1 MHGRKNY
8 ADYICR
14 TNINLIMKKFLLPLF
29 AILFGGMNA
38 FAQPGTLDLTF
49 DTDGIVLVNPTNV
62 FDNAQDVI
70 VLGDNK
76 IFICGTTGMFTDF
89 DMMVAKLNE
98 DGSYDTSFGNNGV
111 FTLANTAGSDFA
123 YDMTLLPNGNIL
135 VGGAKSLTAADT
147 QFAAWAIKPDGT
159 LDPSFAV
166 NGVYENNLDTG
177 EEYINQV
184 LIHNNL
190 IYLVGRKFTPGF
202 SSNSIAVQCLDLQ
215 GNLVTTFGTG
225 GTATYQTSSTD
236 EFSVTGAT
244 IVTEGAI
251 AICGD
256 KYNPNTFTSVPMI
269 MLMTLT
275 GGPVGAFGTNGLWLD
290 ATGGTYYDIEY
301 ANSKLIAVGTNGSSS
316 MARRHNIDGSYDVS
330 FGTNGT
336 FANAVGG
343 YSAFY
348 DCTLGSDNNWYA
360 CGTTSSGFMVRDF
373 VSSRFSFDGMLDA
386 TWGGS
391 GNVVTSLGTSFDD
404 AYGIGLQT
412 DGKVVCAGLTSQPG
426 GNDMGVVRYLASGDV
441 VIVNGCTSVDACNYD
456 AAANQEDSSCYFI
469 GDPCDDGI
477 LSTDNDAYNSNC
489 ICEGVSGVE
498 ENNAFGLAIFPNP
511 SHNEI
516 TLTSDVVGNGT
527 VSIVDMTG
535 RVVLQ
540 NKMVFTASQRLNIQD
555 LTNGIYS
562 LVVTVDQQQS
572 VVSFVKM

>member
-1 MHGRKNY
+1 LHSRKNY
-8 ADYICR
+8 EDYICK
-14 TNINLIMKKFLLPLF
+14 TNLNFIMKKFILPLVAF
-29 AILFGGMNA
+29 FFFGVNA

-98 DGSYDTSFGNNGV
+98 DGSFDTSFANNGI

-123 YDMTLLPNGNIL
+123 YDMDLLPNGNLI
-135 VGGAKSLTAADT
+135 VVGAKSLSAADT
-147 QFAAWAIKPDGT
+147 QFAAWVIKPDGT

-166 NGVYENNLDTG
+166 NGVYEDNLDTG

-184 LIHNNL
+184 LINNNL

-215 GNLVTTFGTG
+215 GNLVTAFGTN
-225 GTATYQTSSTD
+225 GTATYQTASTD
-236 EFSVTGAT
+236 EFSVNGAAM
-244 IVTEGAI
+244 VTEGAI

-316 MARRHNIDGSYDVS
+316 MARRHNIDGSYDTS
-330 FGTNGT
+330 FGTSGT

-348 DCTLGSDNNWYA
+348 DCTLGADNKWYA

-373 VSSRFSFDGMLDA
+373 VATRFSNDGVLDA
-386 TWGGS
+386 TWGGT
-391 GNVVTSLGTSFDD
+391 GNVVTSLGDSFDD
-404 AYGIGLQT
+404 SYGIGLQL

-426 GNDMGVVRYLASGDV
+426 GNDMGVVRYQGDNGIIYV
-441 VIVNGCTSVDACNYD
+441 SGCTSTDACNFD
-456 AAANQEDSSCYFI
+456 PAANVENGTCYFI
-469 GDPCDDGI
+469 GDPCDDG
-477 LSTDNDAYNSNC
+477 LATTDNDAYNFIC
-489 ICEGVSGVE
+489 ICEGVSSVE
-498 ENNAFGLAIFPNP
+498 ESNAFGLTIFPNP
-511 SHNEI
+511 SLNEI
-516 TLTSDVVGNGT
+516 TLTSDVVGKGT

-540 NKMVFTASQRLNIQD
+540 NKMVIAASQRITIQD

-562 LVVTVDQQQS
+562 LVVTVDQKQS
-572 VVSFVKM
+572 VVSFVKI

>member
-1 MHGRKNY
+1 
-8 ADYICR
+8 
-14 TNINLIMKKFLLPLF
+14 MKKFLLPLV
-29 AILFGGMNA
+29 ALFFFGVNA

-135 VGGAKSLTAADT
+135 VVGAKSLTAADT

-177 EEYINQV
+177 EEYIYQA

-202 SSNSIAVQCLDLQ
+202 SYNSIAVQCLDLQ
-215 GNLVTTFGTG
+215 GSLVTSFGTG

-236 EFSVTGAT
+236 EFNITGAT

-441 VIVNGCTSVDACNYD
+441 VIVNGCTSVDACNYN
-456 AAANQEDSSCYFI
+456 AAANQEDGSCYFI
-469 GDPCDDGI
+469 GDPCDDG
-477 LSTDNDAYNSNC
+477 LVSTENDAYNANC

-498 ENNAFGLAIFPNP
+498 ENNLFGLAIFPNP

-540 NKMVFTASQRLNIQD
+540 NKMVFTASQRINIQD

>member
-1 MHGRKNY
+1 
-8 ADYICR
+8 
-14 TNINLIMKKFLLPLF
+14 MKKFLLSLF

-111 FTLANTAGSDFA
+111 FTLSNTLGSDFA
-123 YDMTLLPNGNIL
+123 YDMDLLPNGNLI
-135 VGGAKSLTAADT
+135 VVGAKSLSAADT
-147 QFAAWAIKPDGT
+147 QFAAWVIKPDGT
-159 LDPSFAV
+159 LDPSFSSD
-166 NGVYENNLDTG
+166 GVYENNLDAG

-184 LIHNNL
+184 LINNNL

-202 SSNSIAVQCLDLQ
+202 SSNSIAVQCLDFQ
-215 GNLVTTFGTG
+215 GNLVTAFGTN
-225 GTATYQTSSTD
+225 GTATYQTASTD
-236 EFSVTGAT
+236 EFSVNGAAM
-244 IVTEGAI
+244 VTEGAI

-256 KYNPNTFTSVPMI
+256 KYNPSTFTSVPMI
-269 MLMTLT
+269 MLMTLN
-275 GGPVGAFGTNGLWLD
+275 GGPVGSFGTNGLWLD
-290 ATGGTYYDIEY
+290 AAGGTYYDIEY
-301 ANSKLIAVGTNGSSS
+301 KSSQLIAVGTNGSSCL
-316 MARRHNIDGSYDVS
+316 ARRHNLNASLDAA

-336 FANAVGG
+336 VVNSVGG

-348 DCTLGSDNNWYA
+348 DCTLGADNKWYA
-360 CGTTSSGFMVRDF
+360 CGTTSSGFMVRD
-373 VSSRFSFDGMLDA
+373 VVATRFSNDGVLDA
-386 TWGGS
+386 TWGGT
-391 GNVVTSLGTSFDD
+391 GNVVTSLGDSFDD
-404 AYGIGLQT
+404 SYGIGLQL

-426 GNDMGVVRYLASGDV
+426 GNDMGVVRYQGDNGIIYV
-441 VIVNGCTSVDACNYD
+441 SGCTSADACNFD
-456 AAANQEDSSCYFI
+456 PAANVDNGTCYFI
-469 GDPCDDGI
+469 GDPCDDG
-477 LSTDNDAYNSNC
+477 LLTTDNDAYNANC

-498 ENNAFGLAIFPNP
+498 ENNLFGLAIFPNP

-540 NKMVFTASQRLNIQD
+540 NKMVITASQRLNIQD

-562 LVVTVDQQQS
+562 LVVTVDQKQS
-572 VVSFVKM
+572 VVSFVKI

>member
-1 MHGRKNY
+1 LHGGKNY
-8 ADYICR
+8 EDYICS
-14 TNINLIMKKFLLPLF
+14 TNLNFIMKKFILPLVAF
-29 AILFGGMNA
+29 FFFGVTA

-135 VGGAKSLTAADT
+135 VVGAKSLTAADT

-166 NGVYENNLDTG
+166 NGVYEDNLDTG
-177 EEYINQV
+177 EEYIYQA

-202 SSNSIAVQCLDLQ
+202 SYNSIAVQCLDLQ

-225 GTATYQTSSTD
+225 GTATFQTSSTD
-236 EFSVTGAT
+236 EFNITGAT

-348 DCTLGSDNNWYA
+348 DCTLGADNKWYA
-360 CGTTSSGFMVRDF
+360 CGTTSSGFMV
-373 VSSRFSFDGMLDA
+373 LDA
-386 TWGGS
+386 TWGGT
-391 GNVVTSLGTSFDD
+391 GNVVTSLGDSFDD
-404 AYGIGLQT
+404 SYGIGLQL

-426 GNDMGVVRYLASGDV
+426 GNDMGVVRYQGDNGIIYV
-441 VIVNGCTSVDACNYD
+441 SGCTSTNACNFD
-456 AAANQEDSSCYFI
+456 PAANVDNGTCYFV
-469 GDPCDDGI
+469 GDPCDDGL

-540 NKMVFTASQRLNIQD
+540 TKMVFTASQRLNIQD

>member
-1 MHGRKNY
+1 
-8 ADYICR
+8 
-14 TNINLIMKKFLLPLF
+14 MKKFLLPLAAF
-29 AILFGGMNA
+29 LFFGINA
-38 FAQPGTLDLTF
+38 FAQPGALDATF
-49 DTDGIVLVNPTNV
+49 STDGIQTINPTNV

-70 VLGDNK
+70 VLSDNK
-76 IFICGTTGMFTDF
+76 ILMCGTTGSFMDF
-89 DMMVAKLNE
+89 DMMVVQLNE
-98 DGSYDTSFGNNGV
+98 DGSYDSSFGNNGV

-135 VGGAKSLTAADT
+135 VVGAKSLTMADT

-166 NGVYENNLDTG
+166 NGVYETNLDTG
-177 EEYINQV
+177 EEYIYQA

-202 SSNSIAVQCLDLQ
+202 SYNSIAVQCLDLQ

-225 GTATYQTSSTD
+225 GTATYQSSSTD
-236 EFSVTGAT
+236 EFNVTGAT

-290 ATGGTYYDIEY
+290 AAGGTYYDIEY

-336 FANAVGG
+336 LANAAGG
-343 YSAFY
+343 YSVFF
-348 DCTLGSDNNWYA
+348 DCTLGADNNWYA

-373 VSSRFSFDGMLDA
+373 LTSRFSFDGVIDP

-391 GNVVTSLGTSFDD
+391 GNVVTSLGDSFDD

-412 DGKVVCAGLTSQPG
+412 DGKVVCAGLTSQPD
-426 GNDMGVVRYLASGDV
+426 GNDMGAVRYLASGDV
-441 VIVNGCTSVDACNYD
+441 VIVNGCTSADACNYN
-456 AAANQEDSSCYFI
+456 AAANQEDGSCYFI
-469 GDPCDDGI
+469 GDPCDDG
-477 LSTDNDAYNSNC
+477 LATTDNDAYNANC
-489 ICEGVSGVE
+489 ICEGVSSVE
-498 ENNAFGLAIFPNP
+498 ENNVFGLNIYPNP
-511 SHNEI
+511 ANNEI
-516 TLTSDVVGNGT
+516 TLNSDVMGAGT
-527 VSIVDMTG
+527 LTVVDMTG
-535 RVVLQ
+535 RIVLQ
-540 NKMVFTASQRLNIQD
+540 QKTVVSSTQKINIQD
-555 LTNGIYS
+555 LPGGIYS
-562 LVVTVDQQQS
+562 LSVIIENNQS
-572 VVSFVKM
+572 VVSFVKL

>member
-1 MHGRKNY
+1 
-8 ADYICR
+8 
-14 TNINLIMKKFLLPLF
+14 MKKFILPLVAF
-29 AILFGGMNA
+29 FFFGVNA

-98 DGSYDTSFGNNGV
+98 DGSFDTSFANNGI

-123 YDMTLLPNGNIL
+123 YDMDLLPNGNLI
-135 VGGAKSLTAADT
+135 VVGAKSLSAADT
-147 QFAAWAIKPDGT
+147 QFAAWVIKPDGT

-166 NGVYENNLDTG
+166 NGVYEDNLDTG

-184 LIHNNL
+184 LINNNL

-215 GNLVTTFGTG
+215 GNLVTAFGTN
-225 GTATYQTSSTD
+225 GTATYQTASTD
-236 EFSVTGAT
+236 EFSVNGAAM
-244 IVTEGAI
+244 VTEGAI

-316 MARRHNIDGSYDVS
+316 MARRHNIDGSYDTS
-330 FGTNGT
+330 FGTSGT

-348 DCTLGSDNNWYA
+348 DCTLGADNKWYA

-373 VSSRFSFDGMLDA
+373 VATRFSNDGVLDA
-386 TWGGS
+386 TWGGT
-391 GNVVTSLGTSFDD
+391 GNVVTSLGDSFDD
-404 AYGIGLQT
+404 SYGIGLQL

-426 GNDMGVVRYLASGDV
+426 GNDMGVVRYQGDNGIIYV
-441 VIVNGCTSVDACNYD
+441 SGCTSTDACNFD
-456 AAANQEDSSCYFI
+456 PAANVENGTCYFI
-469 GDPCDDGI
+469 GDPCDDG
-477 LSTDNDAYNSNC
+477 LATTDNDAYNFIC
-489 ICEGVSGVE
+489 ICEGVSSVE
-498 ENNAFGLAIFPNP
+498 ESNAFGLTIFPNP
-511 SHNEI
+511 SLNEI
-516 TLTSDVVGNGT
+516 TLTSDVVGKGT

-540 NKMVFTASQRLNIQD
+540 NKMVIAASQRITIQD

-562 LVVTVDQQQS
+562 LVVTVDQKQS
-572 VVSFVKM
+572 VVSFVKI

>member
-1 MHGRKNY
+1 
-8 ADYICR
+8 
-14 TNINLIMKKFLLPLF
+14 MKKFILPLVAF
-29 AILFGGMNA
+29 FFFGVNA

-98 DGSYDTSFGNNGV
+98 DGSFDTSFANNGI

-123 YDMTLLPNGNIL
+123 YDMDLLPNGNLI
-135 VGGAKSLTAADT
+135 VVGAKSLSAADT
-147 QFAAWAIKPDGT
+147 QFAAWVIKPDGT

-166 NGVYENNLDTG
+166 NGVYEDNLDTG

-184 LIHNNL
+184 LINNNL

-215 GNLVTTFGTG
+215 GNLVTAFGTN
-225 GTATYQTSSTD
+225 GTATYQTASTD
-236 EFSVTGAT
+236 EFSVNGAAM
-244 IVTEGAI
+244 VTEGAI

-316 MARRHNIDGSYDVS
+316 MARRHNIDGSYDTS

-348 DCTLGSDNNWYA
+348 DCALGADNKWYA

-373 VSSRFSFDGMLDA
+373 VTTRFSNDGVIDA

-426 GNDMGVVRYLASGDV
+426 GNDMGVVRYLASGDIV
-441 VIVNGCTSVDACNYD
+441 VVNGCTSTDACNYN
-456 AAANQEDSSCYFI
+456 AAANQEDGSCYFI
-469 GDPCDDGI
+469 GDPCDDG
-477 LSTDNDAYNSNC
+477 LATTDNDAYNFVC

-498 ENNAFGLAIFPNP
+498 ENNLFGLAIFPNP
-511 SHNEI
+511 SQNEI

-540 NKMVFTASQRLNIQD
+540 NKMVIAASQRITIQD

-562 LVVTVDQQQS
+562 LVVTVDQKQS
-572 VVSFVKM
+572 VVSFVKI

>member
-1 MHGRKNY
+1 
-8 ADYICR
+8 
-14 TNINLIMKKFLLPLF
+14 MKKFILPLVAF
-29 AILFGGMNA
+29 FFFGVNA

-98 DGSYDTSFGNNGV
+98 DGSYDASFANNGV
-111 FTLANTAGSDFA
+111 FTLPNTAGSDFA
-123 YDMTLLPNGNIL
+123 YDMDLLPNGNLI
-135 VGGAKSLTAADT
+135 VVGAKSLSAADT
-147 QFAAWAIKPDGT
+147 QFAAWVIKPDGT
-159 LDPSFAV
+159 LDPSFSSD
-166 NGVYENNLDTG
+166 GVYENNLDAG

-184 LIHNNL
+184 LINNNL

-202 SSNSIAVQCLDLQ
+202 SYNSIAVQCLDLQ
-215 GNLVTTFGTG
+215 GSLVTSFGTG

-236 EFSVTGAT
+236 EFNITGAT

-441 VIVNGCTSVDACNYD
+441 VIVNGCTSVDACNYN
-456 AAANQEDSSCYFI
+456 AAANQEDGSCYFI
-469 GDPCDDGI
+469 GDPCDDG
-477 LSTDNDAYNSNC
+477 LVSTENDAYNANC

-498 ENNAFGLAIFPNP
+498 ENNLFGLAIFPNP

-527 VSIVDMTG
+527 VSIVDMNG

-540 NKMVFTASQRLNIQD
+540 NKMVITASQRLNIQD

-562 LVVTVDQQQS
+562 LVVTVDQKQS
-572 VVSFVKM
+572 VVSFVKI

>member
-1 MHGRKNY
+1 
-8 ADYICR
+8 
-14 TNINLIMKKFLLPLF
+14 MKKFILPLVAF
-29 AILFGGMNA
+29 FFFGVNA

-98 DGSYDTSFGNNGV
+98 DGSFDTSFANNGI

-123 YDMTLLPNGNIL
+123 YDMDLLPNGNLI
-135 VGGAKSLTAADT
+135 VVGAKSLSAADT
-147 QFAAWAIKPDGT
+147 QFAAWVIKPDGT

-166 NGVYENNLDTG
+166 NGVYEDNLDTG

-184 LIHNNL
+184 LINNNL

-215 GNLVTTFGTG
+215 GNLVTAFGTN
-225 GTATYQTSSTD
+225 GTATYQTASTD
-236 EFSVTGAT
+236 EFSVNGAAM
-244 IVTEGAI
+244 VTEGAI

-316 MARRHNIDGSYDVS
+316 MARRHNIDGSYDTS

-348 DCTLGSDNNWYA
+348 DCALGADNKWYA

-373 VSSRFSFDGMLDA
+373 VTTRFSNDGVIDA

-426 GNDMGVVRYLASGDV
+426 GNDMGVVRYLVSGDIV
-441 VIVNGCTSVDACNYD
+441 VVNGCTSTDACNYN
-456 AAANQEDSSCYFI
+456 AAANQEDGSCYFI
-469 GDPCDDGI
+469 GDPCDDG
-477 LSTDNDAYNSNC
+477 LATTDNDAYNFVC

-498 ENNAFGLAIFPNP
+498 ENNLFGLAIFPNP
-511 SHNEI
+511 SQNEI

-540 NKMVFTASQRLNIQD
+540 NKMVIVASQRITIED

-562 LVVTVDQQQS
+562 LVVTVDQKQS
-572 VVSFVKM
+572 VVSFVKI

>member
-1 MHGRKNY
+1 
-8 ADYICR
+8 
-14 TNINLIMKKFLLPLF
+14 MKKFILPLVAF
-29 AILFGGMNA
+29 FFFGVNA

-98 DGSYDTSFGNNGV
+98 DGSFDTSFANNGI

-123 YDMTLLPNGNIL
+123 YDMDLLPNGNLI
-135 VGGAKSLTAADT
+135 VVGAKSLSAADT
-147 QFAAWAIKPDGT
+147 QFAAWVIKPDGT

-166 NGVYENNLDTG
+166 NGVYEDNLDTG

-184 LIHNNL
+184 LINNNL

-215 GNLVTTFGTG
+215 GNLVTAFGTN
-225 GTATYQTSSTD
+225 GTATYQTASTD
-236 EFSVTGAT
+236 EFSVNGAAM
-244 IVTEGAI
+244 VTEGAI

-316 MARRHNIDGSYDVS
+316 MARRHNIDGSYDTS

-348 DCTLGSDNNWYA
+348 DCALGADNKWYA

-373 VSSRFSFDGMLDA
+373 VTTRFSNDGVIDA

-426 GNDMGVVRYLASGDV
+426 GNDMGVVRYLVSGDIV
-441 VIVNGCTSVDACNYD
+441 VVNGCTSTDACNYN
-456 AAANQEDSSCYFI
+456 AAANQEDGSCYFI
-469 GDPCDDGI
+469 GDPCDDG
-477 LSTDNDAYNSNC
+477 LATTDNDAYNFVC

-498 ENNAFGLAIFPNP
+498 ENNLFGLAIFPNP

-540 NKMVFTASQRLNIQD
+540 NKMVIVASQRITIED

-562 LVVTVDQQQS
+562 LVVTVDQKQS
-572 VVSFVKM
+572 VVSFVKI

>member
-1 MHGRKNY
+1 
-8 ADYICR
+8 
-14 TNINLIMKKFLLPLF
+14 MKKFLLPLF

-135 VGGAKSLTAADT
+135 VVGAKSLTAADT

-177 EEYINQV
+177 EEYIYQA

-190 IYLVGRKFTPGF
+190 IYLVGKKFTPGF
-202 SSNSIAVQCLDLQ
+202 SYNSIAVQCLDLQ
-215 GNLVTTFGTG
+215 GSLVTSFGTG

-236 EFSVTGAT
+236 EFNITGAT

-256 KYNPNTFTSVPMI
+256 KYNVNTFTSVPMI

-348 DCTLGSDNNWYA
+348 DCTLGADNNWYA

-373 VSSRFSFDGMLDA
+373 VSSRFSFDGVLDA

-441 VIVNGCTSVDACNYD
+441 VIVNGCTSVDACNYN
-456 AAANQEDSSCYFI
+456 ASANQEDGSCYFI
-469 GDPCDDGI
+469 GDPCDDG
-477 LSTDNDAYNSNC
+477 LVSTENDAYNANC
-489 ICEGVSGVE
+489 ICEGVSSVE

>member
-1 MHGRKNY
+1 
-8 ADYICR
+8 
-14 TNINLIMKKFLLPLF
+14 MKKFLLPLAAF
-29 AILFGGMNA
+29 LFFEISA
-38 FAQPGTLDLTF
+38 FAQPGALDATF
-49 DTDGIVLVNPTNV
+49 STDGIQTVNPTNV

-70 VLGDNK
+70 VLSDNK
-76 IFICGTTGMFTDF
+76 ILMCGTTGSFMDF
-89 DMMVAKLNE
+89 DMIVVKLNE
-98 DGSYDTSFGNNGV
+98 DGSYDSSFGNNGV
-111 FTLANTAGSDFA
+111 FTLANTLGSDFA
-123 YDMTLLPNGNIL
+123 YDMTLLPNGYIL
-135 VGGAKSLTAADT
+135 VVGAKSLTMADT
-147 QFAAWAIKPDGT
+147 QFAAWSIKPDGT

-166 NGVYENNLDTG
+166 NGVYETNLDTG
-177 EEYINQV
+177 EEYIYQA

-202 SSNSIAVQCLDLQ
+202 SYNSIAVQCLDLQ

-236 EFSVTGAT
+236 EFNVTGAT

-275 GGPVGAFGTNGLWLD
+275 GGPVGAFGSNGLWLD
-290 ATGGTYYDIEY
+290 AAGGTYYDIEY
-301 ANSKLIAVGTNGSSS
+301 ANSKLIAFGTNGSYS

-348 DCTLGSDNNWYA
+348 DCTLGADNKWYA

-373 VSSRFSFDGMLDA
+373 VSSRFSFDGVLDA

-391 GNVVTSLGTSFDD
+391 GNVVTSLGDSFDD

-412 DGKVVCAGLTSQPG
+412 DGKVVCAGLTSQPD
-426 GNDMGVVRYLASGDV
+426 GNDMGAVRYLASGDV
-441 VIVNGCTSVDACNYD
+441 VIVNGCTSADACNYN
-456 AAANQEDSSCYFI
+456 AAANQEDGSCYFI
-469 GDPCDDGI
+469 GDPCDDG
-477 LSTDNDAYNSNC
+477 LVSTDNDAYNSNC

-498 ENNAFGLAIFPNP
+498 ESNLFGLNIFPNP
-511 SHNEI
+511 SHNDF
-516 TLTSDVVGNGT
+516 TVTSDVVGNGT
-527 VSIVDMTG
+527 ISVVDMTG
-535 RVVLQ
+535 RVAFQ
-540 NKMVFTASQRLNIQD
+540 TKMVIASSQNINIQA
-555 LTNGIYS
+555 LPNGIYS
-562 LVVTVDQQQS
+562 LVVTVDQKQS
-572 VVSFVKM
+572 VVSFVKI

>member
-1 MHGRKNY
+1 
-8 ADYICR
+8 
-14 TNINLIMKKFLLPLF
+14 MKKLLLPLF

-135 VGGAKSLTAADT
+135 VVGAKSLTAADT

-177 EEYINQV
+177 EEYIYQA

-202 SSNSIAVQCLDLQ
+202 SYNSIAVQCLDLQ

-236 EFSVTGAT
+236 EFNITGAT

-256 KYNPNTFTSVPMI
+256 KYNVNTFTSVPMI

-348 DCTLGSDNNWYA
+348 DCILGADNNWYA

-373 VSSRFSFDGMLDA
+373 VSSRFSFDGVLDA

-441 VIVNGCTSVDACNYD
+441 VIVNGCTSVDACNYN
-456 AAANQEDSSCYFI
+456 ASANQEDGSCYFI
-469 GDPCDDGI
+469 GDPCDDG
-477 LSTDNDAYNSNC
+477 LVSTENDAYNANC
-489 ICEGVSGVE
+489 ICEGVSSVE
-498 ENNAFGLAIFPNP
+498 ENNAFELAIFPNP

-540 NKMVFTASQRLNIQD
+540 NKMVFTASQRINIQD